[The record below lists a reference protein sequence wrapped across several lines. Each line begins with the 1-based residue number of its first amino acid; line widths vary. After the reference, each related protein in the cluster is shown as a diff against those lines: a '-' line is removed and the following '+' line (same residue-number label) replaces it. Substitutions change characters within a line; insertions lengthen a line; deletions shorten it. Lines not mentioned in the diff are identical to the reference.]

1 MKYKLIFIYLHFI
14 EFHNINDLTI
24 NNLYIFTV
32 LIPNQLPMK
41 KCLFRLFMLVS
52 FFSFSQ
58 EIDSNATA
66 SSSQTSSFQ
75 IYPNPAT
82 QGVVYFTK
90 ITNISEKIV
99 IYDVFGEIVL
109 TERISSKSLDISRL
123 VAGVYVL
130 QVTQNGTAISRKLI
144 VN

>member
-1 MKYKLIFIYLHFI
+1 
-14 EFHNINDLTI
+14 
-24 NNLYIFTV
+24 
-32 LIPNQLPMK
+32 MK
-41 KCLFRLFMLVS
+41 KCLLSLLMLVS
-52 FFSFSQ
+52 FFSFAQ
-58 EIDSNATA
+58 ETDTKATA

-82 QGVVYFTK
+82 QSIVYFTS
-90 ITNISEKIV
+90 IETISEEIV

-130 QVTQNGTAISRKLI
+130 QVTQNGIAISRKLI